1 MGSPVGKFQTKLASL
16 NVSLVRRVTSSP
28 SSVGRRRHGGGP
40 LRSAVVATW
49 PWLASSSLTDH
60 LCLCCDAIYCKSC
73 SMLARTGCVV
83 KLRHAPR
90 RSRTSADG
98 FSPSS
103 SKPNN
108 LNERLEVGREEGRKE
123 GRKEGGRSYWA
134 IWRGASRSKSTR
146 SQGQSLN
153 LVETLRRRKET
164 EERRRRRKEGSG
176 GGGREGG
183 QRSDA
188 TAEARARN
196 GRMEEEGREGG
207 RGKGG
212 RREVGT
218 VPHYHYRRCRHCHEP
233 VIPMPGPKRFMWHTA
248 PPPPNPGGGTF

>member
-1 MGSPVGKFQTKLASL
+1 MPQALKALCIIHIGSWKNSPFSLLALWGNQNGLPSRKVKSWKNFQTKLASL

-90 RSRTSADG
+90 RSRISADG

-108 LNERLEVGREEGRKE
+108 LNERLEVGREGGREEGRKE
-123 GRKEGGRSYWA
+123 EGAIGLSGEGRRGRS
-134 IWRGASRSKSTR
+134 RPEVKASR
-146 SQGQSLN
+146 
-153 LVETLRRRKET
+153 
-164 EERRRRRKEGSG
+164 
-176 GGGREGG
+176 
-183 QRSDA
+183 
-188 TAEARARN
+188 
-196 GRMEEEGREGG
+196 
-207 RGKGG
+207 
-212 RREVGT
+212 
-218 VPHYHYRRCRHCHEP
+218 
-233 VIPMPGPKRFMWHTA
+233 
-248 PPPPNPGGGTF
+248 